1 MVMKTHLPIL
11 AGAFLLLGLAP
22 SVGAQI
28 RDNESSANALAIQCA
43 VSSGF
48 SALDYGDYCRRL
60 AKTIGKLNSEQQT
73 RVFGYLPMPGG
84 GSRNADAAA
93 PATDSLDSPLRGDAG
108 VGTSAGETSA
118 TASSPTGDAAGLTP
132 RSAIPKGLS
141 VATATNA
148 GAVRAPSSEG
158 GASAWDAFLQWFRDA
173 SAANESA
180 SQGGPLKDNEN

>member
-84 GSRNADAAA
+84 GSRSADDAAA
-93 PATDSLDSPLRGDAG
+93 ATDSLDSPLRGDAG

-118 TASSPTGDAAGLTP
+118 TASSPTRDAAGSPQAT
-132 RSAIPKGLS
+132 AAGGLS

-158 GASAWDAFLQWFRDA
+158 GASAWDTFLQWFRDA

>member
-84 GSRNADAAA
+84 GLPERGRRGRCDGLPGQSPPGRCRGRNV
-93 PATDSLDSPLRGDAG
+93 RG
-108 VGTSAGETSA
+108 
-118 TASSPTGDAAGLTP
+118 
-132 RSAIPKGLS
+132 
-141 VATATNA
+141 
-148 GAVRAPSSEG
+148 
-158 GASAWDAFLQWFRDA
+158 
-173 SAANESA
+173 
-180 SQGGPLKDNEN
+180 